1 MDRKDTM
8 SIIRISGGKNRGK
21 ISRVYSSKNYVV
33 SAPKE
38 KRNNERE
45 YYAHVIQMAK
55 SYVRSTNYKNY
66 INKTKKYGN
75 RLVED
80 TLIKILKAY
89 QDTLVVGKKISK
101 QEKAEYISNN
111 LERNLKK
118 YGVSQST
125 LQKILKYD
133 TKYNK
138 KLAKKVTPQK
148 NQTKN

>member
-1 MDRKDTM
+1 M
-8 SIIRISGGKNRGK
+8 
-21 ISRVYSSKNYVV
+21 V
-33 SAPKE
+33 
-38 KRNNERE
+38 
-45 YYAHVIQMAK
+45 
-55 SYVRSTNYKNY
+55 
-66 INKTKKYGN
+66 
-75 RLVED
+75 
-80 TLIKILKAY
+80 
-89 QDTLVVGKKISK
+89 KKISK

-148 NQTKN
+148 KLDKKLNSKQSMTRISKAIASNSSYLLQIINFSYKQMDEAEVDYFIKSIN